1 MVTFE
6 PMLRTTTVALACG
19 LVVSTGAIAH
29 ANPAGVVATAAY
41 PGIGEEIH
49 VEADYEYDIDRSV
62 ITREQ
67 VGDPAADPLAPLP
80 RHREF
85 EFHGYRH
92 LLTPKIEL
100 GVYHNVWLSF
110 AVPIVLAQSRELD
123 LASGVD
129 RANST
134 TFADGI
140 LTGNGFDAHDP
151 TTPPAGNLVFR
162 GVNRSGIPE
171 LRGGFGL
178 APMNQATD
186 ATKPTWKLGV
196 EGRFAI
202 GRVMRFD
209 AAAPGRQTGVST
221 GVDELRV
228 WTSVDRRFRHFEGW
242 FEAFWQVPVYTRKT
256 SLFQDPGFGAKNIEI
271 SQTAGASFGLETYLL
286 HDEKTGNQ
294 VSLDLGT
301 RLVGHFEG
309 RGYSE
314 MWEVFALAGD
324 RRNPTGPLVLDGD
337 PVTPGPQALSH
348 PGITNIENYLETTA
362 RVALRAK
369 LGTHVSFAAVG
380 EMIWKTNH
388 VITFADAGVDLPT
401 CPTGAPRCETN
412 NNDLIDAG
420 TPEVNPLHVS
430 KIDLVGHRYLSEQNR
445 SYVLGA
451 SAQFLF

>member
-1 MVTFE
+1 MVTSG
-6 PMLRTTTVALACG
+6 PVLRTTTVALVCG
-19 LVVSTGAIAH
+19 LVVGTSVIAH
-29 ANPAGVVATAAY
+29 ANPAGVVPSAAY
-41 PGIGEEIH
+41 PGIGEEVH
-49 VEADYEYDIDRSV
+49 VAADYEYDIDSSV

-67 VGDPAADPLAPLP
+67 VGNPAADPLAPLP
-80 RHREF
+80 RSRDLQ
-85 EFHGYRH
+85 FHGYRH

-100 GVYHNVWLSF
+100 GVYHNTWVSF
-110 AVPIVLAQSRELD
+110 AVPIVLAQTGELD

-129 RANST
+129 RAHSS

-140 LTGNGFDAHDP
+140 LTGNGFDARDP
-151 TTPPAGNLVFR
+151 TTPPAGDVVFR
-162 GVNRSGIPE
+162 GINRSGIPE
-171 LRGGFGL
+171 LRAGFGL

-186 ATKPTWKLGV
+186 PTKPTWKLGV

-209 AAAPGRQTGVST
+209 AADPGRQTGVST

-271 SQTAGASFGLETYLL
+271 SQTAGVSFGLETYLL
-286 HDEKTGNQ
+286 NDEKTGNQ

-324 RRNPTGPLVLDGD
+324 PRTGGPLVLDAD
-337 PVTPGPQALSH
+337 PTAPGVQPLSH
-348 PGITNIENYLETTA
+348 PGITNIENYLETSA
-362 RVALRAK
+362 RVALRAR

-401 CPTGAPRCETN
+401 CPTGAPRCETD
-412 NNDLIDAG
+412 NNDLINAG
-420 TPEVNPLHVS
+420 TAEVNPLHVN
-430 KIDLVGHRYLSEQNR
+430 KIDLVGHRYRSEQNR
-445 SYVLGA
+445 GYVLGA

>member
-1 MVTFE
+1 MVTCE
-6 PMLRTTTVALACG
+6 PVLRTITVALACG
-19 LVVSTGAIAH
+19 LVVGTGAIAR

-41 PGIGEEIH
+41 PGIGEEVH
-49 VEADYEYDIDRSV
+49 VEADYEYDIDNSV

-80 RHREF
+80 RHREL
-85 EFHGYRH
+85 EFHGVRH

-100 GVYHNVWLSF
+100 GVYHNVWVSF

-134 TFADGI
+134 TFSDGI

-162 GVNRSGIPE
+162 GINRAGIPE
-171 LRGGFGL
+171 LRGGLGL
-178 APMNQATD
+178 APMNQAND

-209 AAAPGRQTGVST
+209 AADPGQETGVST

-242 FEAFWQVPVYTRKT
+242 FEVFWQVPVYTRKT
-256 SLFQDPGFGAKNIEI
+256 SLFQDPGFGSKNIEL
-271 SQTAGASFGLETYLL
+271 SQTAGASFGLETYLYN
-286 HDEKTGNQ
+286 DAQTGNR

-324 RRNPTGPLVLDGD
+324 RRNGGPLVLDAD
-337 PVTPGPQALSH
+337 PTTPGVQALSH
-348 PGITNIENYLETTA
+348 PGISNIENYLETAA

-388 VITFADAGVDLPT
+388 AITFADAGVDLPT

-420 TPEVNPLHVS
+420 TQEVNPLHVS
-430 KIDLVGHRYLSEQNR
+430 KIDLVGHRYLSEKNR
-445 SYVLGA
+445 GYVLGA
-451 SAQFLF
+451 QAQFLF